1 MIHSI
6 GHKVPDTKK
15 SLFIAWNAEIAGDVK
30 LEAETSIWFSA
41 VLRGDIAAIRLGR
54 GSNVQDGAVL
64 HVDFQV
70 PTVVGEYVTIGHGAI
85 IHGCTIGDRC
95 IIGMGAIILS
105 GAQIPSGCIVGAG
118 ALVTASRTYSE
129 GSLIIGSPA
138 RVIRK
143 LAAEEVEK
151 IIQNAESYIKE
162 GRVAQES
169 YSERF

>member
-1 MIHSI
+1 MIHKI
-6 GHKVPDTKK
+6 GQKVSDTDK

-41 VLRGDIAAIRLGR
+41 VLRGDIAAIRVGK

-64 HVDFQV
+64 HVDHDV
-70 PTVVGEYVTIGHGAI
+70 PTMVGEYVTIGHGAI
-85 IHGCTIGDRC
+85 IHGCTIHDRC

-105 GAQIPSGCIVGAG
+105 GAEIPSDCVVGAG
-118 ALVTASRTYSE
+118 ALVPGSRSYAE

-138 RVIRK
+138 RAIRK
-143 LAAEEVEK
+143 LTAVEVEK

-162 GRVAQES
+162 GRVARES
-169 YSERF
+169 YS

>member
-1 MIHSI
+1 MIHKI
-6 GHKVPDTKK
+6 GEKVPDIEK

-41 VLRGDIAAIRLGR
+41 VLRGDIAAIRVGK

-64 HVDFQV
+64 HVDHDV
-70 PTVVGEYVTIGHGAI
+70 PTMVGEYVTIGHGAI
-85 IHGCTIGDRC
+85 IHGCTIHDRC

-105 GAQIPSGCIVGAG
+105 GAEIPSDCVVGAG
-118 ALVTASRTYSE
+118 ALVSGSRSYAE

-138 RVIRK
+138 RAVRK
-143 LAAEEVEK
+143 LKVSEVEK
-151 IIQNAESYIKE
+151 IIQNAENYIKE

-169 YSERF
+169 YS